1 MLFHALVRTGLL
13 AVPFV
18 LHSQPTG
25 VFETRDKTVEQMAE
39 MAHHRYAEIML
50 DVERMIE
57 DHIEH
62 QKVGLQG
69 QSKLKLLVPSIG
81 TFFTRLPLADA
92 FRYQDRRRYISSRR
106 FVPPSFNDIR
116 LILNTAQLMGVTA
129 SGPLDLAT
137 FDGDVT
143 LYDDGKSLEPSNP
156 VIERIIYLM
165 SNDTKIG
172 IVTAAG
178 YTEAERY
185 YGRLHGLLEAV
196 KASTL
201 LTTAQKQNLMV
212 MGGESNFLFV
222 YNESSPY
229 LLQHLPRRS
238 WILPSMST
246 WTQATITTLL
256 DLAEFSLRECVQ
268 NLSLQATILR
278 KERAVGII
286 PSLPGA
292 KFPRESLEETV
303 LVVQKKL
310 EMSDVGRQLP
320 FCAFN
325 GGNDVFVD
333 IGDKSWGV
341 LVCQEYF
348 GRGGKGG
355 GEAIKGERTLHVGD
369 QFLSAGS
376 NDFKAR
382 VVGTTAWIASP
393 EETVDLLDELGTMI
407 RHGKGQDARCGV
419 ESLDGGLGRDL
430 LERIDMLFQKH
441 PAPGSG
447 E

>member
-1 MLFHALVRTGLL
+1 MTTRYRVEYALKTHRRDQFIEWIKGLL

-25 VFETRDKTVEQMAE
+25 VFESRNGTIGEMAE
-39 MAHHRYAEIML
+39 IAHRRYAEIMQ
-50 DVERMIE
+50 DVEDMID
-57 DHIEH
+57 DHIAH
-62 QKVGLQG
+62 QKVGLGG

-92 FRYQDRRRYISSRR
+92 FRYQDRKRFISSRR

-116 LILNTAQLMGVTA
+116 VILNTAQLMGVTSA
-129 SGPLDLAT
+129 GSVDLAT

-143 LYDDGKSLEPSNP
+143 LYDDGKSLEPTNP
-156 VIERIIYLM
+156 VIERIINLM
-165 SNDTKIG
+165 SHNTKIG

-178 YTEAERY
+178 YSEAEKY
-185 YGRLHGLLEAV
+185 YGRLHGLLEAIKV
-196 KASTL
+196 STI
-201 LTTAQKQNLMV
+201 LTPEQKQNLIV
-212 MGGESNFLFV
+212 MGGESNFLFT
-222 YNESSPY
+222 YDSNSPH
-229 LLQHLPRRS
+229 LLTHHHRRS

-246 WTQATITTLL
+246 WTQPNITALL
-256 DLAEFSLRECVQ
+256 DLAESSLRECVT
-268 NLSLQATILR
+268 NLALPATILR

-286 PSLPGA
+286 PQEPGF
-292 KFPRESLEETV
+292 KFAREHLEETV

-310 EMSDVGRQLP
+310 EMSDVGRSLP

-341 LVCQEYF
+341 LVCQKFF
-348 GRGGKGG
+348 GGNVEDESRW
-355 GEAIKGERTLHVGD
+355 IKGERTLHVGD

-393 EETVDLLDELGTMI
+393 RETVELLDELGGFI
-407 RHGKGQDARCGV
+407 
-419 ESLDGGLGRDL
+419 
-430 LERIDMLFQKH
+430 QKK
-441 PAPGSG
+441 
-447 E
+447 

>member
-1 MLFHALVRTGLL
+1 MTTRYRVEYALKTHRRDQFIEWVKGLL

-25 VFETRDKTVEQMAE
+25 VFETRSNSVKMMAAE
-39 MAHHRYAEIML
+39 AHRRYWEIMR
-50 DVERMIE
+50 DVEVMID
-57 DHIEH
+57 DHIAH
-62 QKVGLQG
+62 QEVGLHG

-81 TFFTRLPLADA
+81 TFFTKLPLADA
-92 FRYQDRRRYISSRR
+92 FIYQDKKRFISSRR
-106 FVPPSFNDIR
+106 FVPPSFNDVR
-116 LILNTAQLMGVTA
+116 LILNTAQLMGVTSA
-129 SGPLDLAT
+129 GSIDLAT

-143 LYDDGKSLEPSNP
+143 LYDDGQSLEPTNP
-156 VIERIIYLM
+156 VIEKIIYLM
-165 SNDTKIG
+165 SKDTKIG

-185 YGRLHGLLEAV
+185 YGRLHGLLDAV
-196 KASTL
+196 KASTIL
-201 LTTAQKQNLMV
+201 SPAQKKNLII
-212 MGGESNFLFV
+212 MGGESNFLFT
-222 YNESSPY
+222 YSPTSPF
-229 LLQHLPRRS
+229 LLTHLPRRS

-246 WTQATITTLL
+246 WTQPTITSLL
-256 DLAEFSLRECVQ
+256 DLAESSLRECVA
-268 NLSLQATILR
+268 NLSLPATILR

-286 PSLPGA
+286 PSIAGY
-292 KFPRESLEETV
+292 KFARESLEETV

-310 EMSDVGRQLP
+310 EMSEVGRMLP

-348 GRGGKGG
+348 GGVNGGRIG
-355 GEAIKGERTLHVGD
+355 GERTLHVGD

-393 EETVDLLDELGTMI
+393 RETVELLDELKELI
-407 RHGKGQDARCGV
+407 EGKEV
-419 ESLDGGLGRDL
+419 LVDGL
-430 LERIDMLFQKH
+430 
-441 PAPGSG
+441 
-447 E
+447 

>member
-1 MLFHALVRTGLL
+1 MTTRYRVEYALKTHRRDQFIEWIKGLL

-25 VFETRDKTVEQMAE
+25 VFETRSSSVQQMAE
-39 MAHHRYAEIML
+39 QAHRRYAEIMQ
-50 DVERMIE
+50 DVEVMID
-57 DHIEH
+57 DHIAH
-62 QKVGLQG
+62 QKVGTHG

-92 FRYQDRRRYISSRR
+92 FRYQDRKRFISSRR

-116 LILNTAQLMGVTA
+116 LILNTAQLMGVT
-129 SGPLDLAT
+129 SSRPLDLAT

-143 LYDDGKSLEPSNP
+143 LYDDGKSLESTNL

-165 SNDTKIG
+165 AHNTKIG

-185 YGRLHGLLEAV
+185 YGRLHGLLDAI
-196 KASTL
+196 KASTI
-201 LTTAQKQNLMV
+201 LTPAQKENILI
-212 MGGESNFLFV
+212 MGGESNFLFTF
-222 YNESSPY
+222 SPTSPF
-229 LLQHLPRRS
+229 LLEHQPRRS
-238 WILPSMST
+238 WIVPSMST
-246 WTQATITTLL
+246 WNQPTITTLL
-256 DLAEFSLRECVQ
+256 DLAESSLRECVT
-268 NLSLQATILR
+268 NLSLPATILR

-286 PSLPGA
+286 PSIPGFR
-292 KFPRESLEETV
+292 FPRESLEETV

-310 EMSDVGRQLP
+310 EMSEVGKQLP

-341 LVCQEYF
+341 LVCQNFF
-348 GRGGKGG
+348 GRKDGG
-355 GEAIKGERTLHVGD
+355 GEGDIRGDSTLHVGD

-393 EETVDLLDELGTMI
+393 TETVELLDELKELI
-407 RHGKGQDARCGV
+407 EGKKG
-419 ESLDGGLGRDL
+419 
-430 LERIDMLFQKH
+430 
-441 PAPGSG
+441 
-447 E
+447 

>member
-1 MLFHALVRTGLL
+1 MTTRYRVEYALKTHRRDQFIEWIKGLL

-18 LHSQPTG
+18 LNSQPTG
-25 VFETRDKTVEQMAE
+25 VFETRDGTVRQMAE
-39 MAHHRYAEIML
+39 EAHRRYAEIMQ
-50 DVERMIE
+50 DVEDMID
-57 DHIEH
+57 DHIAH

-92 FRYQDRRRYISSRR
+92 FRYQDKKRFISSRR

-116 LILNTAQLMGVTA
+116 LILNTAQLMGATMA
-129 SGPLDLAT
+129 GQIDLAT

-143 LYDDGKSLEPSNP
+143 LYDDGMSLEATNP
-156 VIERIIYLM
+156 VIERILFLM
-165 SNDTKIG
+165 SHNTKIG

-178 YTEAERY
+178 YTEEEKY
-185 YGRLHGLLEAV
+185 YQRLHGLLEAV
-196 KASTL
+196 KDSTA
-201 LTTAQKQNLMV
+201 LTSTQKKNLII
-212 MGGESNFLFV
+212 MGGESNFLFIFDPTA
-222 YNESSPY
+222 PY
-229 LLQHLPRRS
+229 LLQHLPRRT

-246 WTQATITTLL
+246 WTQPTISSLL
-256 DLAEFSLRECVQ
+256 DLAESSLRECVA
-268 NLSLQATILR
+268 NLSLNATILR

-286 PSLPGA
+286 PSVPGSR
-292 KFPRESLEETV
+292 FPRESLEETV

-310 EMSDVGRQLP
+310 EMSEVGQTLP

-341 LVCQEYF
+341 LVCQKYF
-348 GRGGKGG
+348 GSSSPNEGGTIRGD
-355 GEAIKGERTLHVGD
+355 RTLHVGD

-393 EETVDLLDELGTMI
+393 AETVELLDELVEMI
-407 RHGKGQDARCGV
+407 AVRAKK
-419 ESLDGGLGRDL
+419 E
-430 LERIDMLFQKH
+430 K
-441 PAPGSG
+441 
-447 E
+447 